1 MRKAAVKEK
10 RAVQSMQDLWGVQ
23 DIQDMKTCKTFYG
36 ADGETRIVNIHNGF
50 QAHRF
55 LKFQNTYQ
63 KHEACTNKLIGLSP
77 SPKAST
83 RFPIFSPQGITP

>member
-1 MRKAAVKEK
+1 MVMRVSGTSSAVAQ
-10 RAVQSMQDLWGVQ
+10 RSDFMFW
-23 DIQDMKTCKTFYG
+23 C
-36 ADGETRIVNIHNGF
+36 DGETRIVNIHNGF

-55 LKFQNTYQ
+55 LKYQNTYQ